1 MACFLLLERRGCF
14 ERLLSLLRDQLPHSS
29 FPRPYG
35 TCNLE
40 DRVFFTRKHWFR
52 GAITPFGTERLNS
65 NKGTKCEIGIYP
77 RPFRPW
83 GSALFATPKNVSL
96 WSANFGGLIPTV
108 SWSFSSEGGFCGD
121 MQKPPYSVL
130 MV

>member
-40 DRVFFTRKHWFR
+40 DWVFFTRKHWFR
-52 GAITPFGTERLNS
+52 GAITPFGTQRCAELYRLRGVFLAAIGADEVQIEASLRDPKDKRNIRADEKLLAVFDG
-65 NKGTKCEIGIYP
+65 NKVVSMFEMTKLVNGQ
-77 RPFRPW
+77 
-83 GSALFATPKNVSL
+83 LV
-96 WSANFGGLIPTV
+96 
-108 SWSFSSEGGFCGD
+108 
-121 MQKPPYSVL
+121 
-130 MV
+130 